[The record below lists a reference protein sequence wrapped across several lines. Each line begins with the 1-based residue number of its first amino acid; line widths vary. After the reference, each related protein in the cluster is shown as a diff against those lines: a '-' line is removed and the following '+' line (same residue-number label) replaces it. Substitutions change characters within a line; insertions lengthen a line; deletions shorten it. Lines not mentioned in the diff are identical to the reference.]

1 MMLREIAD
9 GVFVFPHRHVDG
21 KNAIVFGSTAALAV
35 DACMHTDE
43 GDAMASFIRDQDH
56 TPDLLAVTH
65 GHPDHILGSRA
76 FRCGEVIAHSE
87 HDKLIQSVVAQRS
100 IRTGQEPEEIL
111 ADIARPTVTFTEER
125 RIDLGDR
132 EVLMFHS
139 PGHTAD
145 SACVYVADQKVLVAG
160 DTLVTGII
168 PAFTDGDS
176 RILET
181 TVRRI
186 LNLDV
191 EHLIPGHGP
200 VVSGVSAVSASLR
213 WTIDYLSGVRAR
225 VGEVGAEATDDEL
238 LSAIPFDEFAG
249 DRFDQTTHGMMTRHQ
264 TAVLTVAAELSGTG
278 HTDPESRLPN
288 QHAKREDGQR

>member
-1 MMLREIAD
+1 MSLPEIAD

-21 KNAIVFGSTAALAV
+21 KNAIVFGSNAALAV

-43 GDAMASFIRDQDH
+43 GDAMASFIRDREH

-76 FRCGEVIAHSE
+76 FRGGEVIAHAE
-87 HDKLIQSVVAQRS
+87 HDKLIRSVVAQHAV
-100 IRTGQEPEEIL
+100 RTGQEPEEML
-111 ADIARPTVTFTEER
+111 ADIARPTVTFVEER
-125 RIDLGDR
+125 WIDLGDR

-139 PGHTAD
+139 PGHTPD
-145 SACVYVADQKVLVAG
+145 SACVYVRDQEVLVGG

-176 RILET
+176 RILEASI
-181 TVRRI
+181 RRI
-186 LNLDV
+186 LDLDV

-200 VVSGVSAVSASLR
+200 VVSGVSTVRDSLR
-213 WTIDYLSGVRAR
+213 WTIDYLSRVRAR
-225 VGEVGAEATDDEL
+225 VGEVGAGVTDDEL
-238 LSAIPFDEFAG
+238 LSATPFDEFAG

-264 TAVLTVAAELSGTG
+264 TAVLTIAAELAGIG
-278 HTDPESRLPN
+278 QTDPESRPPN